1 MYLSNILFTEQGNPD
16 FLQSSVEGLIN
27 FSKRRKVAEITG
39 EIQQYQNQPYCLRGN
54 PEMRVSQSIL
64 KNICSVK
71 SSYLPSA
78 AEVFVHNYVL
88 LAFGNIPPPP
98 PFFFV
103 SEILWGSWSDGE
115 YVRERLQRLFV
126 WEVSWDRAKELQT
139 ATKVCKYR
147 WVLVW
152 KEPKWPI
159 KKKW

>member
-88 LAFGNIPPPP
+88 LAFGNIPPPT
-98 PFFFV
+98 FFFCFRN
-103 SEILWGSWSDGE
+103 SLRLLIRWG
-115 YVRERLQRLFV
+115 
-126 WEVSWDRAKELQT
+126 
-139 ATKVCKYR
+139 VCARKTSTIICMR
-147 WVLVW
+147 SLLR
-152 KEPKWPI
+152 
-159 KKKW
+159 